1 MTLQEIYDL
10 AIKMGIKADPRGE
23 DKVCK
28 FLARNKKEYDDLP
41 ESKKKYFDKE
51 CFKNPFAD
59 SRILVGDPK
68 TKISRVIV
76 GIDIDTGEVVLTDRL
91 NQKGEKI
98 DLIIGHHPEGHALAG
113 LDEVMDVQIDLMN
126 NYGIPINIAESLMQ
140 ERVNQVRRGLNP
152 TNHGKTVDAAKLLGI
167 PLMVIHT
174 IWDNIGHNYLSKKLE
189 DKGLE
194 TVGEVYEEILKIPE
208 FNESKMCKV
217 GPRIT
222 VGNEKNRAGKIAIT
236 GFTGGTS
243 GSKLIYEKMAQAGIG
258 TIIEMHMKEDH
269 FEEAKKNHLNVIV
282 SGHMASDSLG
292 ANLFLDELEKKGVEI
307 IPFSGL
313 IRVKRIKKG

>member
-10 AIKMGIKADPRGE
+10 AIKMGIDADPRGKARVLKLL
-23 DKVCK
+23 D
-28 FLARNKKEYDDLP
+28 RNKKEYKELP
-41 ESKKKYFDKE
+41 ERNKKYFDKE

-59 SRILVGDPK
+59 SRILFGNPK
-68 TKISRVIV
+68 TKINKIIV
-76 GIDIDTGEVVLTDRL
+76 GIDVDTGEITLVDRL

-98 DLIIGHHPEGHALAG
+98 DLIIGHHPTGHALAG
-113 LDEVMDVQIDLMN
+113 LDEVMDVQVDLMSS
-126 NYGIPINIAESLMQ
+126 YGVPINVAESLMR
-140 ERVNQVRRGLNP
+140 ERVSQVRRGINP
-152 TNHGKTVDAAKLLGI
+152 ANHGKAVDSARLLGI

-174 IWDNIGHNYLSKKLE
+174 IWDNIGHNFLSKKLE
-189 DKGLE
+189 NKDLE

-208 FNESKMCKV
+208 FSESKMGKV

-222 VGNEKNRAGKIAIT
+222 VGSEKNRAGKVAVT

-243 GSKLIYEKMAQAGIG
+243 GSKLIYEKMANAGIG
-258 TIIEMHMKEDH
+258 TIVEMHMKEDH
-269 FEEAKKNHLNVIV
+269 FEEARKNHLNVIV

-292 ANLFLDELEKKGVEI
+292 ANLFLDELEKKGIEV

-313 IRVKRIKKG
+313 IRVKRIKRS